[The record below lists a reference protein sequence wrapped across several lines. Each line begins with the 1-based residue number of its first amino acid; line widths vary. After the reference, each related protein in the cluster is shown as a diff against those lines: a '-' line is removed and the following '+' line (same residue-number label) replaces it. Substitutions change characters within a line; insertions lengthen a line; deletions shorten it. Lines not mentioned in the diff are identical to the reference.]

1 MTSIAAWGKL
11 PVFGDFV
18 RVGSEAA
25 PVAAFDAAFT
35 ALRLDVNNVEAFAAS
50 GPVVSFVHQA
60 DRWWGSVVL
69 PSTDR
74 VGRHAPFV
82 AVAGIRSVDP
92 ADEIGVLP
100 LAFAPFIQRVLQQN
114 ALGWPAEG
122 EAVRQV
128 LAGFG
133 ADLALDSAEEAF
145 VAHLEATTQE
155 ALTATFGGQQLLAD
169 VLRTVVATAGGRLAA
184 SGVRVSPVAGPVQAG
199 FWLAAAWL
207 MRGRDETP
215 GPLVLH
221 PGGVGRAPSITQLW
235 PGPTAGEFA
244 AVLWPANAA
253 PELGAKVV
261 SAPTPLAQEVRLP
274 PDLLADPR
282 AHLRDLLYRVVSQ
295 RRTQRYTRSL

>member
-35 ALRLDVNNVEAFAAS
+35 ALRLDVANVEAFAAS
-50 GPVVSFVHQA
+50 GPVVAFVHQA

-100 LAFAPFIQRVLQQN
+100 LAFAPFIQRVLQQH

-122 EAVRQV
+122 ETVRQV

-133 ADLALDSAEEAF
+133 ADLTLDTAEEAF
-145 VAHLEATTQE
+145 VTHLEATTQA
-155 ALTATFGGQQLLAD
+155 ALATSVGGQDQLANI
-169 VLRTVVATAGGRLAA
+169 LRTVVATAGGRLAA
-184 SGVRVSPVAGPVQAG
+184 SGVRVAPVAGPVQAG

-221 PGGVGRAPSITQLW
+221 PGGVGLAPSITQLW

-244 AVLWPANAA
+244 SVLWPANAA

-261 SAPTPLAQEVRLP
+261 SAPTPLAHEIKLP
-274 PDLLADPR
+274 PDLLTDPR